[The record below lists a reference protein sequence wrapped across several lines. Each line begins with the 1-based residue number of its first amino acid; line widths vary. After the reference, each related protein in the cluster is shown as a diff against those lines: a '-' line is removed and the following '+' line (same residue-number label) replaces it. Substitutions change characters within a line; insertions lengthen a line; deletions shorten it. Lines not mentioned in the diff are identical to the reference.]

1 VFSVFSSQFFK
12 FIIQHSSFII
22 FYSSFIPHPSSFMS
36 SSAPWTVGRLLQWT
50 ADYLKSH
57 GSESPRL
64 DAEVLL
70 AKSLGCKRIE
80 LYTAFDNEPGEA
92 IRAAFREL
100 VRRRAEGAPV
110 AYLVGHHEFYSLDF
124 RVTPDV
130 LIPRPETELLVIA
143 LLDLAKTRPGGTG
156 LASGTHAMAIA
167 DVGTG
172 SGIIAVC
179 AAKHLP
185 GCRVTAVEISPAALE
200 VAKSNAEKHG
210 VLARIEFI
218 ESDLFAGVAAEK
230 KFDFILSNPPY
241 VATGDLNTLAPDVK
255 NFEPHAALLA
265 GTRGTEVIERLI
277 PQSAERLNPGSYF
290 IMEIS
295 PMIHDL
301 VLALFAAEKRFE
313 PATTIKDLA
322 RLPRVIQARKR

>member
-1 VFSVFSSQFFK
+1 
-12 FIIQHSSFII
+12 
-22 FYSSFIPHPSSFMS
+22 MS
-36 SSAPWTVGRLLQWT
+36 SSAPLTVGRLLQWT
-50 ADYLKSH
+50 AEYLKSH

-70 AKSLGCKRIE
+70 ANALGCRRIE
-80 LYTAFDNEPGEA
+80 LYTAFDNEPGEEV
-92 IRAAFREL
+92 RAAFREL

-110 AYLVGHHEFYSLDF
+110 AYLVGHREFYSLDF

-143 LLDLAKTRPGGTG
+143 LLDLAKTRPLGAK
-156 LASGTHAMAIA
+156 LIIA
-167 DVGTG
+167 DAGTG

-185 GCRVTAVEISPAALE
+185 GCRVTAIDISPAALE

-210 VLARIEFI
+210 ILGRIEFVQ
-218 ESDLFAGVAAEK
+218 SDLFAGVAAEK

-241 VATGDLNTLAPDVK
+241 IAAGELSALAPDVK
-255 NFEPHAALLA
+255 NFEPRAALLA
-265 GTRGTEVIERLI
+265 GPRGTEVIESLI
-277 PQSAERLNPGSYF
+277 PQSAERLHPGGYL
-290 IMEIS
+290 IVEIS
-295 PMIHDL
+295 PMIHDR
-301 VLALFAAEKRFE
+301 VLALLAADERFE

-322 RLPRVIQARKR
+322 RLPRVLQARRK

>member
-1 VFSVFSSQFFK
+1 
-12 FIIQHSSFII
+12 
-22 FYSSFIPHPSSFMS
+22 MS

-50 ADYLKSH
+50 AEYLKSH
-57 GSESPRL
+57 GSENPRL

-70 AKSLGCKRIE
+70 ANALGCRRIE
-80 LYTAFDNEPGEA
+80 LYTAFDNEPGEEV
-92 IRAAFREL
+92 RAAFREL

-110 AYLVGHHEFYSLDF
+110 AYLVGHREFYSLDF

-143 LLDLAKTRPGGTG
+143 LLDLAKTRPLGAK
-156 LASGTHAMAIA
+156 LIIA
-167 DVGTG
+167 DAGTG

-185 GCRVTAVEISPAALE
+185 GCRVTAIDISPAALE

-210 VLARIEFI
+210 ILGRIEFVQ
-218 ESDLFAGVAAEK
+218 SDLFAGVAAEK

-241 VATGDLNTLAPDVK
+241 IAAGELSALAPDVK
-255 NFEPHAALLA
+255 NFEPRAALLA
-265 GTRGTEVIERLI
+265 GPRGTEVIESLI
-277 PQSAERLNPGSYF
+277 PQSAERLHPGGYL
-290 IMEIS
+290 IVEIS
-295 PMIHDL
+295 PMIHDR
-301 VLALFAAEKRFE
+301 VLALLAADERFE

-322 RLPRVIQARKR
+322 RLPRVLQARRK